1 MKPCSG
7 RCGRCCGR
15 RGSDCGRVRRLHAEA
30 LVHHPVGQAP
40 AEPRRSHA
48 LRRDLAKQGRLA
60 GCGTTYKGPH
70 PAPFQPASSLT
81 VDDARSARRL
91 CLNASE
97 GRSTTS
103 PAFDPEPV
111 PRALIA

>member
-1 MKPCSG
+1 MMW
-7 RCGRCCGR
+7 R
-15 RGSDCGRVRRLHAEA
+15 RGETAVEGSVACMPKPSYTIPLGRHPLSRAVRMHSDATSQRAA
-30 LVHHPVGQAP
+30 
-40 AEPRRSHA
+40 
-48 LRRDLAKQGRLA
+48 A
-60 GCGTTYKGPH
+60 GCGTTYNGPH

-97 GRSTTS
+97 GCSTTS

-111 PRALIA
+111 PRALMA